1 MATKEEFNHYQ
12 PLGNSDPAHTAIA
25 PGGLHNVKCGYGAGV
40 KCSDMASV

>member
-25 PGGLHNVKCGYGAGV
+25 PGGLSENACNDPTDAGWHYP
-40 KCSDMASV
+40 

>member
-25 PGGLHNVKCGYGAGV
+25 PWRIECENACNDPTDAGWHYP
-40 KCSDMASV
+40 